1 MKVCVFGTGYVGLVQ
16 GAVLADAGH
25 MVTCIDID
33 QEKIKK
39 LTDFDNGKLYSSFE
53 KTEMKQKP
61 WALHLCL
68 FWRGPKIYPVTS
80 SLMLAFLTSIIII

>member
-1 MKVCVFGTGYVGLVQ
+1 MKACVFGTGYVGLVQ

-39 LTDFDNGKLYSSFE
+39 LETQKIIDENNKLLEE
-53 KTEMKQKP
+53 KELQLQEKETLGEYQ
-61 WALHLCL
+61 
-68 FWRGPKIYPVTS
+68 
-80 SLMLAFLTSIIII
+80 